1 MNDDIDIHFPV
12 SLFLLLQY
20 SDHCIVAML
29 NKEDQIARYIYISDI
44 FEREENVM
52 ITNKAER
59 TENSR
64 VCTTKKE
71 QPSKDCHT

>member
-1 MNDDIDIHFPV
+1 MDDDIDIQFPV

-20 SDHCIVAML
+20 SDHCIAAML
-29 NKEDQIARYIYISDI
+29 NKESQIARYIYISDI
-44 FEREENVM
+44 FEREKNEM

-59 TENSR
+59 TEISR
-64 VCTTKKE
+64 VCTTRKE